1 MKSFEPSAVLVICNW
16 GGIEIEINE
25 TGEAV
30 KYRYFGKNFS
40 KIGRRAC
47 QIQYTTAGR
56 AFFRIRNQ
64 RYYLDEFTRI

>member
-1 MKSFEPSAVLVICNW
+1 MKSFKPSAALAVCNL

-30 KYRYFGKNFS
+30 KYRYFGK
-40 KIGRRAC
+40 IGRRYC
-47 QIQYTTAGR
+47 TIQHTTTGR

-64 RYYLDEFTRI
+64 RYYLDELTSI

>member
-1 MKSFEPSAVLVICNW
+1 MKTFEPSAALAVCNW

-30 KYRYFGKNFS
+30 RYSHFG

-47 QIQYTTAGR
+47 KIQYTTTGR

-64 RYYLDEFTRI
+64 RYYVDEFTRI

>member
-1 MKSFEPSAVLVICNW
+1 MKSFIPHAALAVCNW

-30 KYRYFGKNFS
+30 KYRYFGK
-40 KIGRRAC
+40 IGRRAC
-47 QIQYTTAGR
+47 KIQYTTAGR
-56 AFFRIRNQ
+56 AFFRIRNE

>member
-1 MKSFEPSAVLVICNW
+1 MKTFEPIAARAMSNL

-30 KYRYFGKNFS
+30 RYRYFG

-47 QIQYTTAGR
+47 QIQYTTTGR

>member
-1 MKSFEPSAVLVICNW
+1 MESFKPSAALAISNL

-30 KYRYFGKNFS
+30 KYRYFGK
-40 KIGRRAC
+40 IGQRAC

-64 RYYLDEFTRI
+64 RYYLDQFMRI

>member
-1 MKSFEPSAVLVICNW
+1 MKSFAPHAALALCNW

-30 KYRYFGKNFS
+30 KYRYFD

-56 AFFRIRNQ
+56 AFFRARNR
-64 RYYLDEFTRI
+64 RYYLDEFVRI

>member
-1 MKSFEPSAVLVICNW
+1 MKTFTPFAARALSNW

-30 KYRYFGKNFS
+30 KYRYFGK
-40 KIGRRAC
+40 IGQRAC

-56 AFFRIRNQ
+56 AFFRARNQ
-64 RYYLDEFTRI
+64 RYYLDEFMRI